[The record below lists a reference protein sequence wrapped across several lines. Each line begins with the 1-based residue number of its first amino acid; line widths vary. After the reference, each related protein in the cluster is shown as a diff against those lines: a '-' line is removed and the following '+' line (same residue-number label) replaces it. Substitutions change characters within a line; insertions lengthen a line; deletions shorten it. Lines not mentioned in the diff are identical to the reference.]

1 MIIDYRKNNSRKGTL
16 KGIVKLLIAVLL
28 IFLTVYCTVLRFM
41 YPGLTETQLFLKIFG
56 LL

>member
-1 MIIDYRKNNSRKGTL
+1 MIIDYRKNNTRKGTL

-41 YPGLTETQLFLKIFG
+41 YPGLTETQLFLKVFG

>member
-1 MIIDYRKNNSRKGTL
+1 MIIDYRKNNTNKRTL

-28 IFLTVYCTVLRFM
+28 IFLTVYCTVLRFI
-41 YPGLTETQLFLKIFG
+41 YPELTETQLFLKMFG

>member
-1 MIIDYRKNNSRKGTL
+1 MIIDYRKNNARKGTL

-28 IFLTVYCTVLRFM
+28 IFLTVYCMILRFM
-41 YPGLTETQLFLKIFG
+41 YPELTETQLFLKMFG

>member
-1 MIIDYRKNNSRKGTL
+1 MIIDYRKNNTNKRKL
-16 KGIVKLLIAVLL
+16 KGIVKLFIVVLL

-41 YPGLTETQLFLKIFG
+41 YPGLTETQLFLKMFG